1 MLKRILSK
9 LSAGKK
15 CSTLMFAALSI
26 ALLAGCAAQKVKE
39 SGPVFFPPPPNPP
52 KIQFLMAINSSTDI
66 EAKKDSFSLFLTGK
80 PEEDRTFE
88 IFKPYGVTIHNK
100 KIYVC
105 DLSGKVVIIDTAKK
119 TFEYFQ
125 GSGYGGLR
133 KPLNLTF
140 DEAENMYVVDIER
153 KEVLIFNPAGGFVGA
168 IGKEY
173 GIKPSDVLV
182 DAEFVYILDLGNNE
196 IKAFNRSDGK
206 LARSIGKS
214 ETSQSLAIPTNF
226 AWDKQGAFRVTNI
239 GTSSVVQIDKDGH
252 QLGTFGKLG
261 DGFGEFARPKGI
273 AVDQQ
278 GQIYV
283 VDAAHQN
290 VQVFNDAGRLLMY
303 FGGFGDAGGL
313 MNLPASVAVSKAD
326 IDFFKKFV
334 DPSFE
339 MESLIF
345 VTNQFGKAKL
355 SVYGLGKRKGDTDQ
369 LAVAPPKATGAEK
382 KSADQSATGNT
393 EPASTGK

>member
-1 MLKRILSK
+1 MLKKILST
-9 LSAGKK
+9 LSTGKK
-15 CSTLMFAALSI
+15 RIVLLAVLSTV
-26 ALLAGCAAQKVKE
+26 LLAGCAAQKVKE

-52 KIQFLMAINSSTDI
+52 KIQFLVGINNSTDI

-80 PEEDRTFE
+80 PEEDKTYE
-88 IFKPYGVTIHNK
+88 IFKPYGVTVYKK

-119 TFEYFQ
+119 TFEYFT

-140 DEAENMYVVDIER
+140 DEVGNMYVVDIER
-153 KEVLIFNPAGGFVGA
+153 KEVLIFNPTGGFVGA
-168 IGKEY
+168 IGKEN
-173 GIKPSDVLV
+173 GIKPADVIV
-182 DAEFVYILDLGNNE
+182 DADFVYILDLGNNE
-196 IKAFNRSDGK
+196 IKVFNRGDGK
-206 LARSIGKS
+206 LARTIGKT

-226 AWDKQGAFRVTNI
+226 ALDKQGAFRVTNI
-239 GTSSVVQIDKDGH
+239 GTSSVIQIDKDGH
-252 QLGTFGKLG
+252 QLGSFGKLG

-278 GQIYV
+278 GLIYV
-283 VDAAHQN
+283 VDSAHQN

-303 FGGFGDAGGL
+303 FGGFGDSGGL
-313 MNLPASVAVSKAD
+313 MNLPASVAVSKND
-326 IDFFKKFV
+326 IEFFQKFV

-339 MESLIF
+339 VESLIF

-369 LAVAPPKATGAEK
+369 PAVAPPKASSAPK
-382 KSADQSATGNT
+382 KEAD
-393 EPASTGK
+393 PASTGK